1 MRVLV
6 VEDNDDLVALVTKA
20 LARAGLDV
28 DSAQNVADAEASLRT
43 VQYAAVVL
51 DLGLPDADGLT
62 LLDQMRRRRDQ
73 TPVLILS
80 ARGGLDDRVGGLNKG
95 ASDYMVKPFSTDEL
109 IARLQALLRRSPGPD
124 GPTLTLGNVA
134 LKTDGRQAI
143 VDGRML
149 SLPAREVDVLEVLLK
164 RSGKVVSHDSLQGQV
179 FGSSQD
185 VASNAIEVYVHRL
198 RKILAEAGA
207 NVQIHTIRG
216 AGYLMDLAKSQSD
229 LAGSA
234 PLGPSDASSARH
246 DRARSLAVQRRR
258 ATGVA
263 RPQASAA
270 ARPAGGPAGSG
281 RPARA
286 AP

>member
-6 VEDNDDLVALVTKA
+6 VEDNLELVQLVSRALS
-20 LARAGLDV
+20 RAGLDV
-28 DSAQNVADAEASLRT
+28 DAVQNAADAEASLRT

-62 LLDQMRRRRDQ
+62 VLDQMRRRRDQ

-95 ASDYMVKPFSTDEL
+95 ASDYLVKPFATEEL
-109 IARLQALLRRSPGPD
+109 VARLQALLRRSPDGG
-124 GPTLTLGNVA
+124 GPTLALGNVS
-134 LKTDGRQAI
+134 LKTDGRQAL

-164 RSGKVVSHDSLQGQV
+164 RSGKVVSHDALQGQV

-185 VASNAIEVYVHRL
+185 VASNAIEVYIHRL
-198 RKILAEAGA
+198 RKILTEAGA

-216 AGYLMDLAKSQSD
+216 AGYLMDLAKT
-229 LAGSA
+229 A
-234 PLGPSDASSARH
+234 
-246 DRARSLAVQRRR
+246 
-258 ATGVA
+258 
-263 RPQASAA
+263 
-270 ARPAGGPAGSG
+270 
-281 RPARA
+281 
-286 AP
+286 

>member
-1 MRVLV
+1 MAALYTVGDYTFLTAISTRPGRRHY
-6 VEDNDDLVALVTKA
+6 DRAGKGQRGFQDRCGCWWSRTMTISSALVTKA
-20 LARAGLDV
+20 LARVGLDV
-28 DSAQNVADAEASLRT
+28 DAAQNVADAEASLRT

-95 ASDYMVKPFSTDEL
+95 ASDYMVKPFATDEL

-216 AGYLMDLAKSQSD
+216 AGYLMDVAKSITVF
-229 LAGSA
+229 AGSA
-234 PLGPSDASSARH
+234 PLQAR
-246 DRARSLAVQRRR
+246 
-258 ATGVA
+258 
-263 RPQASAA
+263 
-270 ARPAGGPAGSG
+270 
-281 RPARA
+281 
-286 AP
+286 

>member
-1 MRVLV
+1 MRVLL
-6 VEDNDDLVALVTKA
+6 VEDSTELVALLKKGLAQGGFSADAVRTAADAAHA
-20 LARAGLDV
+20 LATMR
-28 DSAQNVADAEASLRT
+28 
-43 VQYAAVVL
+43 YAAMVL
-51 DLGLPDADGLT
+51 DRGLPDQDGLS
-62 LLDQMRRRRDQ
+62 LLRDMRRRGDS
-73 TPVLILS
+73 TPVLVLT
-80 ARGGLDDRVGGLNKG
+80 ARDGVTDRVAGLRDG
-95 ASDYMVKPFSTDEL
+95 ADDYMAKPFAMEEL

-216 AGYLMDLAKSQSD
+216 AGYLMDVAKSD
-229 LAGSA
+229 
-234 PLGPSDASSARH
+234 
-246 DRARSLAVQRRR
+246 
-258 ATGVA
+258 
-263 RPQASAA
+263 
-270 ARPAGGPAGSG
+270 
-281 RPARA
+281 
-286 AP
+286 